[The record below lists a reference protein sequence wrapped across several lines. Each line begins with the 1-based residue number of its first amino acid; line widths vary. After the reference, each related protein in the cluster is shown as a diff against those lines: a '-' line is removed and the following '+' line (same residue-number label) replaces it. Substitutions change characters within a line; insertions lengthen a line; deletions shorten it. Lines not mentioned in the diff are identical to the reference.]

1 MEGRRFLLGF
11 IVDNFYELASVL
23 AGLLSQDPPERA
35 KLKKLYDHV
44 EQTYISAMKGAILDK
59 HPQWC
64 VQGHQRAAELY
75 LYQNWPHSEMGKD
88 ILSNLNMLVGQ
99 MKSDFSLSEGEQL
112 SMASIKSILC
122 YLDQQ
127 DHYSEKVLKNGK
139 LMILSAGC
147 SHRKFDAL
155 SRPRIYQDNS
165 FCCDIYLFHRK
176 KNETSSLES
185 ILLHE
190 LGHVLNLS
198 LTGDISAVP
207 EDFFVFGELFFPGL
221 STTYRNQA
229 PEFFAHCFSMG
240 ITSRPEF
247 HQYDAFPTVKPEH
260 KKLFDA
266 YMRAKI
272 ASLPQ

>member
-1 MEGRRFLLGF
+1 M
-11 IVDNFYELASVL
+11 I
-23 AGLLSQDPPERA
+23 
-35 KLKKLYDHV
+35 K
-44 EQTYISAMKGAILDK
+44 
-59 HPQWC
+59 
-64 VQGHQRAAELY
+64 
-75 LYQNWPHSEMGKD
+75 
-88 ILSNLNMLVGQ
+88 LNMLVDQ
-99 MKSDFSLSEGEQL
+99 MKSDFSPSEGEQL
-112 SMASIKSILC
+112 SPASIEGILC

-155 SRPRIYQDNS
+155 SRPRIYQDDS

-176 KNETSSLES
+176 KNENSSLES

-190 LGHVLNLS
+190 LGHVLDLS

-207 EDFFVFGELFFPGL
+207 EDFFTFGELFFPGL
-221 STTYRNQA
+221 STIYREQA

-260 KKLFDA
+260 KKLFDV
-266 YMRAKI
+266 YMRTKI

>member
-1 MEGRRFLLGF
+1 MDGGRFLLGF
-11 IVDNFYELASVL
+11 TVDNFYELASVL
-23 AGLLSQDPPERA
+23 ARLLSQNPPERA

-88 ILSNLNMLVGQ
+88 ILSSLNMLVGQ

-112 SMASIKSILC
+112 SMASIESILC

-127 DHYSEKVLKNGK
+127 DHYSEKVLKSGK

-155 SRPRIYQDNS
+155 SRPRIYQDDS

-176 KNETSSLES
+176 KNENSSLES

-207 EDFFVFGELFFPGL
+207 EDFFTFGELFFPGL
-221 STTYRNQA
+221 STIYREQA

-240 ITSRPEF
+240 ITSRSEF
-247 HQYDAFPTVKPEH
+247 HQYDAFPTVNPDH

>member
-1 MEGRRFLLGF
+1 MFEFSAN
-11 IVDNFYELASVL
+11 NFCELASVL
-23 AGLLSQDPPERA
+23 AGLLSQDPPEKVKIKR
-35 KLKKLYDHV
+35 LYNHV
-44 EQTYISAMKGAILDK
+44 EQTYISAMKGAVLDK

-64 VQGHQRAAELY
+64 IQGHQWAVELY
-75 LYQNWPHSEMGKD
+75 LYQNWPHGDTRRDLVSK
-88 ILSNLNMLVGQ
+88 LNMLVDQ
-99 MKSDFSLSEGEQL
+99 MKSDFSPSEGAQL
-112 SMASIKSILC
+112 SVAAIDNILR
-122 YLDQQ
+122 YLDRQ

-147 SHRKFDAL
+147 SHRQFDAL
-155 SRPRIYQDNS
+155 SRPRIYQDDS

-176 KNETSSLES
+176 GDEKSSLES

-207 EDFFVFGELFFPGL
+207 EDFFTFGELFFPGL

-247 HQYDAFPTVKPEH
+247 QQYDAFPAIKLEH
-260 KKLFDA
+260 KRLFDT
-266 YMRAKI
+266 YMKSKI
-272 ASLPQ
+272 ASLP

>member
-1 MEGRRFLLGF
+1 
-11 IVDNFYELASVL
+11 
-23 AGLLSQDPPERA
+23 
-35 KLKKLYDHV
+35 
-44 EQTYISAMKGAILDK
+44 MKGAILDK

-64 VQGHQRAAELY
+64 VQGYQRAAELY
-75 LYQNWPHSEMGKD
+75 LYQNWPHSETEKNIMIK
-88 ILSNLNMLVGQ
+88 LNMLVDQ
-99 MKSDFSLSEGEQL
+99 MKSDFSPSEGEQL
-112 SMASIKSILC
+112 SPASIESILC

-127 DHYSEKVLKNGK
+127 DHYSEKVLKSGK

-155 SRPRIYQDNS
+155 SRPRIYQDDS

-176 KNETSSLES
+176 KNENSSLES

-207 EDFFVFGELFFPGL
+207 EDFFTFGELFFPGL

-247 HQYDAFPTVKPEH
+247 QQYDAFPAVKSEH
-260 KKLFDA
+260 KQLFDA
-266 YMRAKI
+266 YMRSKI
-272 ASLPQ
+272 TSLP

>member
-1 MEGRRFLLGF
+1 MQ
-11 IVDNFYELASVL
+11 S
-23 AGLLSQDPPERA
+23 
-35 KLKKLYDHV
+35 K
-44 EQTYISAMKGAILDK
+44 
-59 HPQWC
+59 
-64 VQGHQRAAELY
+64 
-75 LYQNWPHSEMGKD
+75 
-88 ILSNLNMLVGQ
+88 LNMLVDQ
-99 MKSDFSLSEGEQL
+99 MKSDFFPSESEQL
-112 SMASIKSILC
+112 SAASIEGILC

-127 DHYSEKVLKNGK
+127 DHYSERVLKNGK

-147 SHRKFDAL
+147 SHRQFDAL

-207 EDFFVFGELFFPGL
+207 EDFFSFGEMFFPGL
-221 STTYRNQA
+221 STTYRKQA

-240 ITSRPEF
+240 ITGRPEF

>member
-1 MEGRRFLLGF
+1 MLEFR
-11 IVDNFYELASVL
+11 VKSFYELASVL
-23 AGLLSQDPPERA
+23 AELLSQKTLE
-35 KLKKLYDHV
+35 KSKIKKLYSYV
-44 EQTYISAMKGAILDK
+44 EQTYTLAMKGAILDK

-64 VQGHQRAAELY
+64 VQGYQRAAELY
-75 LYQNWPHSEMGKD
+75 LYQNWPHSETGKN
-88 ILSNLNMLVGQ
+88 IMIKLNMLVGQ

-112 SMASIKSILC
+112 SMASIESILC

-147 SHRKFDAL
+147 SHRQFNAL
-155 SRPRIYQDNS
+155 SRPRIYQDDS

-176 KNETSSLES
+176 KNENSSLKS

-198 LTGDISAVP
+198 LTGDISVVP
-207 EDFFVFGELFFPGL
+207 EDFFSFGEMFFPEL
-221 STTYRNQA
+221 STMYRKQA

-240 ITSRPEF
+240 ITSRSEF